1 MDPLTARMRCLDLAD
16 SLCDE
21 DADAD
26 EILGVASVLWDWVM
40 SPFRL
45 VDADEADEDEDEG
58 DGAGETRQ

>member
-21 DADAD
+21 DADAA
-26 EILGVASVLWDWVM
+26 EIIDVASTLWNWVM
-40 SPFRL
+40 LPFRL
-45 VDADEADEDEDEG
+45 VDADEE